1 MGDSDDDAARL
12 ATRVGA
18 LGVVRAAAVARAA
31 ARMKADFFMNMAVR
45 VLSAD
50 YKDFWR
56 ARS

>member
-1 MGDSDDDAARL
+1 M
-12 ATRVGA
+12 
-18 LGVVRAAAVARAA
+18 GVVRAAAVARAA